1 MKTRLALL
9 LTLFFSLFAA
19 PLSFAASPIN
29 QDGYFKN
36 IRMAG
41 RVKVVEHFGDVKVKV
56 VSSFPDLRVKV
67 VSSFPGGISEWQF
80 VDYGEDFT
88 IEYVDSFPDIRIQ
101 FVDSFPG
108 VR

>member
-1 MKTRLALL
+1 MKTITALFLALL
-9 LTLFFSLFAA
+9 FTLFTA
-19 PLSFAASPIN
+19 PFSFAASAIN

-56 VSSFPDLRVKV
+56 VSSFPDDI
-67 VSSFPGGISEWQF
+67 GEWQF

-88 IEYVDSFPDIRIQ
+88 IEYVDNFPDIRIQ

>member
-1 MKTRLALL
+1 MKTRFALL
-9 LTLFFSLFAA
+9 LTLLFSLFAA

-41 RVKVVEHFGDVKVKV
+41 RVKVV
-56 VSSFPDLRVKV
+56 SSFPDLRVKV
-67 VSSFPGGISEWQF
+67 VSSFPGDIGEWQF

>member
-9 LTLFFSLFAA
+9 LTLLFSLFAA

-56 VSSFPDLRVKV
+56 VSSFPGDI
-67 VSSFPGGISEWQF
+67 GEWQF

-88 IEYVDSFPDIRIQ
+88 IEYVDSFPNIRIQ
-101 FVDSFPG
+101 FIDSFPS